1 MRRKSNFAG
10 SGSHEND
17 SPILVVAVKKEQ
29 KAGLMQHNRLGK
41 GQCFADKTSQALA
54 QGIVPAFNMGRLP
67 TFLADRR
74 MLLLW
79 YHCLV
84 GGPEIG
90 EAVTGAIGCWNGIPQ
105 AAAGG
110 LTAIPDRIG
119 DYLAGATTEAI
130 QIQLW
135 FIFLATK
142 DHNSSRSSALD
153 AGSVG

>member
-1 MRRKSNFAG
+1 MSPHRATRG

-119 DYLAGATTEAI
+119 DYLAGATTEGDPDPTLVHFLGDKGP
-130 QIQLW
+130 QLIE
-135 FIFLATK
+135 F
-142 DHNSSRSSALD
+142 
-153 AGSVG
+153 